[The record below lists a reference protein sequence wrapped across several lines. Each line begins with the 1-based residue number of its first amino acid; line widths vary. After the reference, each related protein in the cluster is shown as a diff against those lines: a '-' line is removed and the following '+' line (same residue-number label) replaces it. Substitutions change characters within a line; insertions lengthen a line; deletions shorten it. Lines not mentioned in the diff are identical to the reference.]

1 MADSMLPMTPLMLL
15 SPSSCLTHGPP
26 AAPSGHSAPSQA
38 CTLSPTAAGLTICSA
53 LGPGPFF
60 RGHSPLA
67 SAEIPQ
73 ETPRSAYRKAARGSS
88 SSHPTLAPT
97 PPPRPSHSEQVGAGH
112 PLPAPPCAAAP
123 PGVPTSILAAVALH
137 PHLTALWD
145 PRLAPRSPQ
154 ARGPPREPRGR
165 LPVPRLSQVRL
176 TVRQPAAPTLTPA
189 PQVAQGSEAGSL
201 QPVTPAPQGP
211 QTHLRP
217 RDELD
222 PPNGGRRGGGGG
234 RRCRNPRLAGGGC
247 SVKTMNEK
255 RRSPASSGGSA
266 PLGRSSGEAGPALR
280 GGGRRRGTRCS
291 AGLLASAYDH
301 VRKTRVAIKKISPFE
316 HQTYCQRTLREIQI
330 LLRFRHENVIG
341 IRDILRAPTL
351 EAMRDVYIVQDL
363 METDLYKLLKSQQL
377 SNDHICYFLYQ
388 ILRGLKYIHS
398 ANVLHRDLKPSNLLI
413 NTTCDLK
420 ICDFGL
426 ARIADPEHDH
436 TGFLTEYVATRWYR
450 APEIMLN
457 SKGYTKSIDIWSVG
471 CILAEMLSNRPIF
484 PGKHYL
490 DQLNHILGILGSPS
504 QEDLNCIIN
513 MKARNYLQSLPS
525 KTKVAWAKLFPK
537 SDSKALDLLDR
548 MLTFNPNKRITVEE
562 ALAHPYL
569 EQYYD
574 PTDEPVAEEP
584 FTFDM
589 ELDDLPKERL
599 KELIFQETAR
609 FQPGAPEA
617 P

>member
-1 MADSMLPMTPLMLL
+1 G
-15 SPSSCLTHGPP
+15 SCSE
-26 AAPSGHSAPSQA
+26 A
-38 CTLSPTAAGLTICSA
+38 
-53 LGPGPFF
+53 GPGSLGEKS
-60 RGHSPLA
+60 RAQGGAWLC
-67 SAEIPQ
+67 
-73 ETPRSAYRKAARGSS
+73 
-88 SSHPTLAPT
+88 T
-97 PPPRPSHSEQVGAGH
+97 PPPSCPTRGLMKDEGVSSAFLHLLVG
-112 PLPAPPCAAAP
+112 
-123 PGVPTSILAAVALH
+123 VS
-137 PHLTALWD
+137 
-145 PRLAPRSPQ
+145 
-154 ARGPPREPRGR
+154 
-165 LPVPRLSQVRL
+165 
-176 TVRQPAAPTLTPA
+176 
-189 PQVAQGSEAGSL
+189 
-201 QPVTPAPQGP
+201 
-211 QTHLRP
+211 
-217 RDELD
+217 
-222 PPNGGRRGGGGG
+222 
-234 RRCRNPRLAGGGC
+234 
-247 SVKTMNEK
+247 
-255 RRSPASSGGSA
+255 
-266 PLGRSSGEAGPALR
+266 
-280 GGGRRRGTRCS
+280 
-291 AGLLASAYDH
+291 YDH

-574 PTDEPVAEEP
+574 PTDEVRQPPAAGQAGS
-584 FTFDM
+584 FTVFAT
-589 ELDDLPKERL
+589 PASSR
-599 KELIFQETAR
+599 
-609 FQPGAPEA
+609 GAVHF
-617 P
+617 

>member
-1 MADSMLPMTPLMLL
+1 M
-15 SPSSCLTHGPP
+15 
-26 AAPSGHSAPSQA
+26 
-38 CTLSPTAAGLTICSA
+38 
-53 LGPGPFF
+53 
-60 RGHSPLA
+60 
-67 SAEIPQ
+67 
-73 ETPRSAYRKAARGSS
+73 
-88 SSHPTLAPT
+88 
-97 PPPRPSHSEQVGAGH
+97 
-112 PLPAPPCAAAP
+112 AAA
-123 PGVPTSILAAVALH
+123 AA
-137 PHLTALWD
+137 
-145 PRLAPRSPQ
+145 
-154 ARGPPREPRGR
+154 
-165 LPVPRLSQVRL
+165 
-176 TVRQPAAPTLTPA
+176 
-189 PQVAQGSEAGSL
+189 AQ
-201 QPVTPAPQGP
+201 
-211 QTHLRP
+211 
-217 RDELD
+217 
-222 PPNGGRRGGGGG
+222 GGGGG
-234 RRCRNPRLAGGGC
+234 EPRRTDGVGPGVPGEVEIVKGQPFDVGPRYTQLQYI
-247 SVKTMNEK
+247 
-255 RRSPASSGGSA
+255 
-266 PLGRSSGEAGPALR
+266 GEGAYGMV
-280 GGGRRRGTRCS
+280 S
-291 AGLLASAYDH
+291 SAYDH

-537 SDSKALDLLDR
+537 SDPKALDLLDR

-574 PTDEPVAEEP
+574 PTDEVGQPPAAGLASRWMGGHPSVPVLSLPTSLPPQPVAEEP

-609 FQPGAPEA
+609 FQPGVLEA